1 MALSSGE
8 ESHALAKR
16 ESHVAVTVP
25 SFRVSD
31 ALDAV
36 VVSVV
41 HDMKKVIGCQ
51 TSAGGLWPGWVV
63 AAGRSGSPA
72 VAAPQLALTSFQ
84 LHDLSRAQSRY
95 LKPVEHQS
103 SNQTTTRRGAS
114 LATQTIRLRLT
125 VHDALASTFLAS
137 TSLLGAGE

>member
-41 HDMKKVIGCQ
+41 HDMKAIGGQ
-51 TSAGGLWPGWVV
+51 TTAGGL
-63 AAGRSGSPA
+63 
-72 VAAPQLALTSFQ
+72 
-84 LHDLSRAQSRY
+84 
-95 LKPVEHQS
+95 
-103 SNQTTTRRGAS
+103 
-114 LATQTIRLRLT
+114 
-125 VHDALASTFLAS
+125 
-137 TSLLGAGE
+137 